1 MTKPISF
8 GEINVDV
15 RAGRDR
21 AAHALDPET
30 PFRIAILGD
39 FSGRASRGVCETGPA
54 LASRPA
60 VVIDRDNFDEVLS
73 KLNVQ
78 LRLSVAGDHGPR
90 LDLSFRELDDFHP
103 DRIFERTDVFRKLK
117 ETRAKLADPQTF
129 AAAVRS
135 SQAVR
140 EHRPADPASTSAP
153 VELFRSSLLDQVT
166 GATEGRAAGATP
178 SRTRDEWGE
187 FLKQIV
193 EPHLVPNPDPR
204 QPEILAQVDQ
214 ATGGLMRSLMHYPDF
229 QALEAAWRA
238 VFFLVRRVETGA
250 QLKLYLL
257 DVSKT
262 ELAADLA
269 SADDLSQTGI
279 YKLLVEKTVGTPG
292 AEPWAVLVGSY
303 TWVPA
308 RNDAELL
315 GRLARIASAAGAPF
329 LSAASSRLLGCA
341 SFAETPNPR
350 DWSGRTDAEGAK
362 SWELLRKLPEASYV
376 GLVLPRFLL
385 RLPYGEKTGATE
397 RFDFEEM
404 SPTPE
409 HEEYLWGNPAIAC
422 ALLLAQAFTEDG
434 WNLRPDGSAEIE
446 GLPLHIYKVE
456 GTARATPCAEALFTE
471 EAVEAILEKG
481 FMPLVSQKD
490 RDAIRLARSQA
501 LAEPL
506 TPLSGRW
513 RIS

>member
-1 MTKPISF
+1 MTKPVSF

-54 LASRPA
+54 LASRRA

-73 KLNVQ
+73 KLDVQ
-78 LRLSVAGDHGPR
+78 LSLPVAGDHGPR
-90 LDLSFRELDDFHP
+90 LELSFHELDDFHP

-140 EHRPADPASTSAP
+140 EQRPADLQSTSAP
-153 VELFRSSLLDQVT
+153 VELFRSSLLDQVA

-178 SRTRDEWGE
+178 SRARDEWGE
-187 FLKQIV
+187 FLQQIV

-214 ATGGLMRSLMHYPDF
+214 ATSGLMRSLLHHTDF

-238 VFFLVRRVETGA
+238 VFFLVRKVETHA
-250 QLKLYLL
+250 QLKLCLL

-262 ELAADLA
+262 DLAADLA
-269 SADDLSQTGI
+269 SAHDLSQTGI
-279 YKLLVEKTVGTPG
+279 YKLLVEKTVGSPG

-303 TWVPA
+303 TWGPA
-308 RNDAELL
+308 RDDAELL

-329 LSAASSRLLGCA
+329 LSAASPRLLGCA

-350 DWSGRTDAEGAK
+350 DWSGRKDAESAQ
-362 SWELLRKLPEASYV
+362 SWEILRKLPQASSV
-376 GLVLPRFLL
+376 GLALPRFLL
-385 RLPYGEKTGATE
+385 RLPYGKKTDATE
-397 RFDFEEM
+397 CFDFEEM
-404 SPTPE
+404 PQTPD
-409 HEEYLWGNPAIAC
+409 HEEYLWGNPAFAC

-434 WNLRPDGSAEIE
+434 WNLRPGGNAEID
-446 GLPLHIYKVE
+446 GLPLHIYQAE
-456 GTARATPCAEALFTE
+456 GTARAKPCAEALFTE

-481 FMPLVSQKD
+481 FMPLVSQKE
-490 RDAIRLARSQA
+490 RDAIRLVRVQS
-501 LAEPL
+501 LADPL
-506 TPLSGRW
+506 AALSGRW
-513 RIS
+513 RIP